1 MHGPITKILLLKP
14 CTLHLEPFLQSNCE
28 SGVIMNDKHY
38 RLGCDIGGTFTDFVL
53 LNDQTGELTIN
64 KCLTTPKDPSDAVEQ
79 GIRELEVKVP
89 GFVEK
94 MDEVIHGTT
103 LVINSIIER
112 KGARTGLITT
122 KGFRD
127 VLELGREIRYAPYD
141 IFSEYPKP
149 LVPRQFRLEVDE
161 RVRSDGSILKPLD
174 PEEAKQVVR
183 TLAAMGV
190 ESIAVC
196 LINSFENPAHE
207 LMIKEIIEKE
217 APHASVSV
225 SYHVLPQI
233 REYERTSTTVTNA
246 YVKPLTGSYLARLS
260 GRLESIGCKG
270 KLFIMLSSGGITSV
284 DTAARFPVRI
294 IESGPTAAVI
304 AGQYY
309 GKMFDLPDMFCFDM
323 GGTTAKSCLIQRGV
337 AGVVPTFEVGRVQRF
352 MKGSGLTIQVPVVDL
367 MEIGAGGGSIARVS
381 KLGTLQVGPESSAAD
396 PGPTCYARGG
406 QDPCVTDADLLLGYL
421 DENYF
426 LGGEMKLDKEAAK
439 RTVMEKISKPLGVSF
454 IQAIWGIHDLI
465 NETMA
470 AAAKTHIA
478 EKGGN
483 PKIVTVAAFG
493 GAGPVHAY
501 GLAKK
506 LGAPRLIVPPNA
518 GVGSALGFFTAPRA
532 FDLVRSHKVSLAD
545 ANFAEIERLF
555 QELEAQGDKT
565 LKKAGKEEAVRFE
578 RSLDMRFVGQGSET
592 NVPVAERDFMRMKKE
607 EIRKKFDL
615 IYEKLYGRTYP
626 DSAVEFI
633 NFKVRASLPERFFKF
648 TKLARKGQS
657 LKAAIKG
664 QRPAYSG
671 FTKDFIPYTVYDRYK
686 LFPDAKFKGPAII
699 EEKES
704 TVIVGEDATV
714 SVDHY
719 GFLWVDL
726 KAGER
731 RKAKG
736 ARDKMLGERTKLKAM
751 KPKAKVPKPKVR
763 EPKLKA
769 KVTKPKL
776 KVKSSRLK
784 APSTKGKAKRAI
796 RKSK

>member
-1 MHGPITKILLLKP
+1 M
-14 CTLHLEPFLQSNCE
+14 
-28 SGVIMNDKHY
+28 
-38 RLGCDIGGTFTDFVL
+38 

-149 LVPRQFRLEVDE
+149 LVPRQYRLEVDE
-161 RVRSDGSILKPLD
+161 RIRSDGTILKPLD

-183 TLAAMGV
+183 SLVSMGV

-196 LINSFENPAHE
+196 LLNSFENPAHE

-217 APHASVSV
+217 APHVSISI

-246 YVKPLTGSYLARLS
+246 YVKPLTGSYLAKLS

-284 DTAARFPVRI
+284 DTAAQYPVRI

-309 GKMFDLPDMFCFDM
+309 GKMFNLPDMFCFDM

-367 MEIGAGGGSIARVS
+367 MEIGAGGGSIAKAS
-381 KLGTLQVGPESSAAD
+381 KLGTLQVGPESSSAD
-396 PGPTCYARGG
+396 PGPICYARGG

-426 LGGEMKLDKEAAK
+426 LGGEMKLDKEAA
-439 RTVMEKISKPLGVSF
+439 RRGVMEKIAKPLGVTF

-545 ANFAEIERLF
+545 ANFIEIEKIFR
-555 QELEAQGDKT
+555 ELEADGEKT
-565 LKKAGKEEAVRFE
+565 LKKAGKDEAVRFE

-592 NVPVAERDFMRMKKE
+592 NVPLAERDFTRLKRDG
-607 EIRKKFDL
+607 IRKRFDQ

-626 DSAVEFI
+626 DSVVEFI
-633 NFKVRASLPERFFKF
+633 NFKVRASLPERLFKF
-648 TKLARKGQS
+648 SKLEKKGQS
-657 LKAAIKG
+657 LKAAVKG
-664 QRPAYSG
+664 RRPAYSG
-671 FTKDFIPYTVYDRYK
+671 IAKDFIPYTVYDRYK
-686 LFPDAKFKGPAII
+686 LFPNAKFKGPAII

-704 TVIVGEDATV
+704 TLIVGEDTTV
-714 SVDHY
+714 AVDEY

-726 KAGER
+726 RAVHGARKTVHGTRRTVQGEKTQAKAVNPKTKAAKPKLREIK
-731 RKAKG
+731 RKAKP
-736 ARDKMLGERTKLKAM
+736 AKTKGQAAKRKLPAAKPKAKSA
-751 KPKAKVPKPKVR
+751 KPKAKVKSSKRKAQSPKGKVKR
-763 EPKLKA
+763 ATRKA
-769 KVTKPKL
+769 K
-776 KVKSSRLK
+776 
-784 APSTKGKAKRAI
+784 
-796 RKSK
+796 